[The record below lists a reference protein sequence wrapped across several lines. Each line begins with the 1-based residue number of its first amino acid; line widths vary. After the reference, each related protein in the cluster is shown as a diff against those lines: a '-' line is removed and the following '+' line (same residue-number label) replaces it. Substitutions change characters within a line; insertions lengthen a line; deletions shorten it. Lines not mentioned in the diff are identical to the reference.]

1 MGVEPME
8 IGAGPILTAALAAVG
23 GVIWLVRLEG
33 RQNVTESRFTDLRAT
48 VEEIRGDVKELLR
61 K

>member
-1 MGVEPME
+1 M
-8 IGAGPILTAALAAVG
+8 LTAGLAAVG
-23 GVIWLVRLEG
+23 AVVWFVRLEG
-33 RQNVTESRFTDLRAT
+33 RVNLTESRYMDLKST